1 MGKNL
6 KGKELGKGFYQRKDG
21 RYEAKV
27 MIKGRKID
35 LYDWDL
41 KNLKRRMAEEKEKY
55 ECSYYVQRKGLTLN
69 DWFEEWFEIYK
80 RPVIK
85 ETTVPV

>member
-41 KNLKRRMAEEKEKY
+41 KNLKRRIAEENWYKEFNY
-55 ECSYYVQRKGLTLN
+55 TLFLTGLRIHIGKFHL
-69 DWFEEWFEIYK
+69 WEIW
-80 RPVIK
+80 RQS
-85 ETTVPV
+85 